1 MANLASEIFPVTN
14 KRESKTGGG
23 LCAFVRQE
31 YKAQRLKELSYIAE
45 PGLHQLWLKIQ
56 VRTFKSFLIC
66 TAYRPPN
73 TPLDCF
79 DSDFSNTLVA
89 ALSYNKPIYILGD
102 LNCNVLRSQ
111 DPAAQALVNFCT
123 SFNLSQVVNQPTRI
137 TETSESL
144 IDVILASNKNLVK
157 ETEVVP
163 SSISDH
169 DLIYA
174 VLNLKRCPQTPTYIT
189 TRSYKNYQRDAF
201 IHDLSQV
208 PWHIIETFDDV
219 EDSLH
224 AFNILFNQILDQHAP
239 VRTVKVRGRPNLC
252 ITSEIRELMRTRD
265 QWRKLARRSNDPLV
279 WAGYRNYKQEVK
291 REIRLAEHQFVTE
304 QIANNANNPG
314 SMWKTIRSCLPKKSA
329 SPKTYT
335 QDDETVANMFNDFF
349 TSVGQST
356 VDKIKA
362 LASEYNYDLTK
373 LNFVPRHYPLSEQ
386 FSFHPVECKQVEQIV
401 TSMPSNKA
409 PGLDK
414 VSVRVIKDCLPT
426 ILPSITHIINS
437 SLGNGTFPS
446 VWKKA
451 VVTPI
456 PKEGDHEQANN
467 NRPISLLPILSKVCE
482 RAALNQIMTYL
493 VENDRLSTKQNGN
506 KKWHSTETALIH
518 STDAILTSIDKKELS
533 AMVLLDMSKAFD
545 SINHNILL
553 LKLQDVGISNSSL
566 AWFQSYLDHRYQV
579 VRVHS
584 TLSNALPLTSG
595 VPQGSILGPLLF
607 SVYINDLPSVPRKC
621 TTECYVDDT
630 KLQISFKLQDCPNA
644 VIDLNDDLLLIRNWC
659 FDNLLLLNADKT
671 KLMVFGSRQLT
682 SKLPDFRI
690 TLLGKELVPV
700 SSAKDLGVILDPNIT
715 FDDHI
720 LKTASSCMSS
730 LAQISRVKHVFK
742 RDTLVTIINVLVFSK
757 LFCCSSVWSNS
768 LGKNI
773 CKLQLVQN
781 FAARIITGTRKFDH
795 ITPALKDLRWL
806 PIKQHLYLRD
816 AVLAFKC
823 MTGCAPRYLSDQ
835 FTTRNKI
842 TKRATRNC
850 QLLNIPLFKSASGER
865 TFHYR
870 TVNIWN
876 NLTSN
881 LKTLKTISSFKFH
894 LKSKLMEEFLT

>member
-1 MANLASEIFPVTN
+1 M
-14 KRESKTGGG
+14 
-23 LCAFVRQE
+23 
-31 YKAQRLKELSYIAE
+31 
-45 PGLHQLWLKIQ
+45 
-56 VRTFKSFLIC
+56 
-66 TAYRPPN
+66 
-73 TPLDCF
+73 
-79 DSDFSNTLVA
+79 
-89 ALSYNKPIYILGD
+89 
-102 LNCNVLRSQ
+102 
-111 DPAAQALVNFCT
+111 
-123 SFNLSQVVNQPTRI
+123 
-137 TETSESL
+137 
-144 IDVILASNKNLVK
+144 
-157 ETEVVP
+157 
-163 SSISDH
+163 
-169 DLIYA
+169 
-174 VLNLKRCPQTPTYIT
+174 
-189 TRSYKNYQRDAF
+189 
-201 IHDLSQV
+201 
-208 PWHIIETFDDV
+208 
-219 EDSLH
+219 
-224 AFNILFNQILDQHAP
+224 
-239 VRTVKVRGRPNLC
+239 
-252 ITSEIRELMRTRD
+252 
-265 QWRKLARRSNDPLV
+265 
-279 WAGYRNYKQEVK
+279 
-291 REIRLAEHQFVTE
+291 
-304 QIANNANNPG
+304 
-314 SMWKTIRSCLPKKSA
+314 
-329 SPKTYT
+329 
-335 QDDETVANMFNDFF
+335 
-349 TSVGQST
+349 
-356 VDKIKA
+356 
-362 LASEYNYDLTK
+362 
-373 LNFVPRHYPLSEQ
+373 
-386 FSFHPVECKQVEQIV
+386 
-401 TSMPSNKA
+401 
-409 PGLDK
+409 
-414 VSVRVIKDCLPT
+414 
-426 ILPSITHIINS
+426 
-437 SLGNGTFPS
+437 
-446 VWKKA
+446 
-451 VVTPI
+451 VTPI

-518 STDAILTSIDKKELS
+518 STDAILTSIDKKELTG
-533 AMVLLDMSKAFD
+533 MVLFDMSKAFD

-566 AWFQSYLDHRYQV
+566 AWFHSYLDHRYQV

-607 SVYINDLPSVPRKC
+607 SVYVNDLPSVPRKC

-630 KLQISFKLQDCPNA
+630 KLQISFKLQDCSNA

-659 FDNLLLLNADKT
+659 FDNLLLLNPDKT

-720 LKTASSCMSS
+720 LKTVSSCTSS

-742 RDTLVTIINVLVFSK
+742 RDTLVTIINTLVFSK
-757 LFCCSSVWSNS
+757 LFYCSSVWSNS
-768 LGKNI
+768 SGKNI

-850 QLLNIPLFKSASGER
+850 QLLNIPLFKSASGQR